1 MLYDNAQLPRLY
13 LEAFQVTGDPWL
25 RTIAEETL
33 DYVLRDLRHPAGGFY
48 SATDA
53 DSEGEEGKYFLWT
66 RTEVARL
73 VDPRDLELL
82 CRFWDISEGGNF
94 EGRNIPHVTL
104 SPEEVGKAFGRS
116 ADEVVQA
123 VAEAKRRLLAA
134 RAQRVPPLRDE
145 KILTSWN
152 GLMIG
157 TLAEAG
163 RVLGARR
170 FIDAAVAGA
179 TFLWE
184 RVLSGGRLLHGW
196 AGGKAKGDAYLDDH
210 AFVASALLDL
220 YEATGERV
228 YVDRA
233 GDLVAALDA
242 RFHDDAG
249 AYFFTAHDGERL
261 IARTKSGADGS
272 LPAGNAVAAHV
283 LLRLHHLT
291 GEPSYRTRA
300 EEVLRLYQDEAAS
313 NPFGYAAYLQSLELY
328 TEGPTEV
335 VVVGAREAPDTA

>member
-1 MLYDNAQLPRLY
+1 
-13 LEAFQVTGDPWL
+13 
-25 RTIAEETL
+25 
-33 DYVLRDLRHPAGGFY
+33 
-48 SATDA
+48 
-53 DSEGEEGKYFLWT
+53 
-66 RTEVARL
+66 
-73 VDPRDLELL
+73 
-82 CRFWDISEGGNF
+82 
-94 EGRNIPHVTL
+94 VTL

-184 RVLSGGRLLHGW
+184 RMLSGGRLLHGW

-233 GDLVAALDA
+233 GDLVAALGA

-300 EEVLRLYQDEAAS
+300 EEVLRLYHDEAAS
-313 NPFGYAAYLQSLELY
+313 NPFGYAAYLQALELY

-335 VVVGAREAPDTA
+335 VVVGAREAPDTAALWATVASAYLPHRTLVRVGVGDKDVLAPARERPAVDGRATAYVCRHFTCSSPITDPADLERLLGSTS